1 MVSTGQAQPGP
12 YAHAGDEGTAV
23 WFAGTLVTVK
33 ATGED
38 TDGSFSLV
46 EQLAPAGFGPPLHVH
61 HEDDELFAVLEGEAT
76 FWVGDET
83 YPAPAGTVVYLPH
96 GLPHSFRIERDGTR
110 LHQFASP
117 PGFEDFFEAVGEPAP
132 RRELPPPSEPDV
144 EAMAAVAEEF
154 GFEILGPPP
163 WLEG

>member
-1 MVSTGQAQPGP
+1 MEQVVPYSVPLGDGP
-12 YAHAGDEGTAV
+12 AV
-23 WFAGTLVTVK
+23 WFAGSLVVLK

-61 HEDDELFAVLEGEAT
+61 FETDELFCVLDGSAT

-83 YPAPAGTVVYLPH
+83 LSAPAGAVVYLPH
-96 GLPHSFRIERDGTR
+96 GVPHTFRVEEDDTR
-110 LHQFASP
+110 LYQFAYP
-117 PGFEDFFEAVGEPAP
+117 PGFEHFFEAVGEPAP
-132 RRELPPPSEPDV
+132 RRELPPPTEPDV
-144 EAMAAVAEEF
+144 EAMAAVAGEF

-163 WLEG
+163 WIEG